1 MTADKLEQGQQYMLS
16 FTKPIYDRE
25 RKRYLPD
32 RFRFTDPHIER
43 VFYGGRCE
51 ASRYCI
57 VCGRKG
63 TNSRIFV
70 REYDMKELYVSDHCF
85 RHPATKIWSGDTDM
99 ATILNWYKVED
110 RERAAEAGDPLAA
123 ASLHADPE
131 GYFL

>member
-1 MTADKLEQGQQYMLS
+1 MTSDKLEQGQQYMLS

-32 RFRFTDPHIER
+32 RFRFTDPHVER

-51 ASRYCI
+51 ASRYCV

-70 REYDMKELYVSDHCF
+70 RESDFKELYVSDHCF
-85 RHPATKIWSGDTDM
+85 RHPATKVWPSDTTLE
-99 ATILNWYKVED
+99 AILSWYKVED